1 MEPDPAS
8 FVLASVLVSY
18 PSEAAIE
25 ALPLLLEE
33 AGPGF
38 PDSLRALV
46 SGRYS
51 EGGIQDLQSEYI
63 SIFDN
68 GRDANPIYETEYDRR
83 RPFAKGGELAD
94 IAGFYQAFGFRLDG
108 ELGGMEMPDH
118 AGIELEFYALMQMK
132 LVALGENGDAEGVA
146 IVTDA
151 AGKFLK
157 AHLGR
162 FIGSVSRR
170 PGVEASGFYGAVFAW
185 AADLVARECARLDV
199 VCVPADWVESE
210 ALKDGELE
218 CGVGGGCAAAG
229 ANAAAAGTAQ
239 G

>member
-1 MEPDPAS
+1 MGTDPAP

-18 PSEAAIE
+18 PSEAAID

-46 SGRYS
+46 PERYS
-51 EGGIQDLQSEYI
+51 AGGIQDLQSEYI

-94 IAGFYQAFGFRLDG
+94 IAGFYRAFGFRLDG
-108 ELGGMEMPDH
+108 DLGGMEMPDH

-132 LVALGENGDAEGVA
+132 LVSLIESGDAKGEE
-146 IVTDA
+146 IVSDA
-151 AGKFLK
+151 AMKFLK

-162 FIGSVSRR
+162 FIGSISRR

-199 VCVPADWVESE
+199 VCVPADWVEGE

-218 CGVGGGCAAAG
+218 CGAGGGCAPAG
-229 ANAAAAGTAQ
+229 GNAAATGTAP